1 MSLQNAGSLQL
12 PAEHWQIIINL
23 QDKLS
28 KSKCVTNL
36 AELQFELGGLENT
49 PTFRPNMPGATMV
62 MVVLATSMYST
73 TTSIFLGIP
82 SFHFE
87 LNHF

>member
-1 MSLQNAGSLQL
+1 VSLA
-12 PAEHWQIIINL
+12 
-23 QDKLS
+23 
-28 KSKCVTNL
+28 TNL
-36 AELQFELGGLENT
+36 AEPQFEFGGLENT

-82 SFHFE
+82 SFQFE